1 MLSTMP
7 SRHAPSP
14 SFIDLMLDAVC
25 VVDRAGHFVYVS
37 AAFEQIF
44 GYTPDEIVGRQM
56 LDLVHPDD
64 RERTLKAASEIM
76 AGDPKL
82 HFENRYLRKDGQEV
96 HIMWSARWSP
106 ADQLRVAVARD
117 ISARKQAESM
127 QAALY
132 AISEAAHTAESL
144 STLFE
149 RIHQIIV
156 ALLPALNFSVSLRDE
171 PDGELTFAYHV
182 DEQPQAHTKTDI
194 SLFNQEILRSG
205 HPLLLT
211 RQTQPWLPK
220 RLHRLLGSDGQQ
232 CWLGVPLQSHQSI
245 IGTLV
250 LKRYAG
256 SSPYTDKDQE
266 LLQFVS
272 TQIAAAIE
280 RKQFTAT
287 LLHIAQHDQL
297 TGLPNRALLHDRLHT
312 ALARARREYGQVAL
326 LYLDL
331 DKFKAINDQHGHA
344 TGDLL
349 LQAVAAR
356 LKACVREVDTVARFG
371 GDEFVLLLEN
381 VDLPEHALGVAQKIL
396 ATLSQPME
404 LGGVQVQILP
414 SIGMAFYPEHG
425 DAPMQLL
432 KQADSS
438 MYHAKNQGGNRVA
451 YHPHS

>member
-1 MLSTMP
+1 MP
-7 SRHAPSP
+7 NRYAPST
-14 SFIDLMLDAVC
+14 SFIDLLLDAVC
-25 VVDRAGHFVYVS
+25 VVDSTGHFVYVS

-44 GYTPDEIVGRQM
+44 GYTPTEILGRQM

-64 RERTLKAASEIM
+64 RAMTLQAASEIM
-76 AGDPKL
+76 AGQPKL
-82 HFENRYLRKDGQEV
+82 HFENRYLRKDGQVV

-117 ISARKQAESM
+117 ITARKQAESM

-132 AISEAAHTAESL
+132 AISEAAHSAEDL
-144 STLFE
+144 PALFQQ
-149 RIHQIIV
+149 IHQIIA
-156 ALLPALNFSVSLRDE
+156 ALLPALNFSVSLRED
-171 PDGELTFAYHV
+171 PTAELTFVYHV
-182 DEQPQAHTKTDI
+182 DEQPQAQNQTDI

-211 RQTQPWLPK
+211 AQTQPWLPAH
-220 RLHRLLGSDGQQ
+220 LHHLLGSDGQQ
-232 CWLGVPLQSHQSI
+232 CWLGVPLHSHHGI

-256 SSPYTDKDQE
+256 ATPYTDKHQE

-280 RKQFTAT
+280 RKQLNAT

-331 DKFKAINDQHGHA
+331 DKFKAVNDQHGHA

-356 LKACVREVDTVARFG
+356 MKSCVRAVDTVARFG

-381 VDLPEHALGVAQKIL
+381 VDLPEHALGVAEKIL
-396 ATLSQPME
+396 AALGQPLE
-404 LGGVQVQILP
+404 LAGVQLQIRP

-432 KQADSS
+432 KQADAS

-451 YHPHS
+451 YQPHE

>member
-1 MLSTMP
+1 MLSPMP
-7 SRHAPSP
+7 NRYAPST
-14 SFIDLMLDAVC
+14 SFIDLLLDAVC
-25 VVDRAGHFVYVS
+25 VVDSSGHFVYVS

-44 GYTPDEIVGRQM
+44 GYTPTEILGRQM

-64 RERTLKAASEIM
+64 RAKTLQAASEIM
-76 AGDPKL
+76 AGLPKL
-82 HFENRYLRKDGQEV
+82 HFENRYVRKDGQV
-96 HIMWSARWSP
+96 RHIMWSARWSP

-117 ISARKQAESM
+117 ITARKEAESM

-132 AISEAAHTAESL
+132 AISEAAHAAEDL
-144 STLFE
+144 PTLFE
-149 RIHQIIV
+149 HIHQIIA

-171 PDGELTFAYHV
+171 TTGELDFVYHV
-182 DEQPQAHTKTDI
+182 DEQPHAQNKTDI

-205 HPLLLT
+205 HAVLLT
-211 RQTQPWLPK
+211 PQTQPWLPAH
-220 RLHRLLGSDGQQ
+220 LHYLLGSDGQQ
-232 CWLGVPLQSHQSI
+232 CWLGVPLHSHHGI

-256 SSPYTDKDQE
+256 ATPYTDKHQE

-280 RKQFTAT
+280 RKQLTAT

-297 TGLPNRALLHDRLHT
+297 TGLPNRALLHDRLNT

-331 DKFKAINDQHGHA
+331 DKFKAVNDHHGHA

-356 LKACVREVDTVARFG
+356 LKSCVRAVDTVARFG

-381 VDLPEHALGVAQKIL
+381 VDLPEHALGVAEKIL
-396 ATLSQPME
+396 AALGQPMD
-404 LGGVQVQILP
+404 LAGVQLQIQP

-432 KQADSS
+432 KQADAS

-451 YHPHS
+451 YQPHT